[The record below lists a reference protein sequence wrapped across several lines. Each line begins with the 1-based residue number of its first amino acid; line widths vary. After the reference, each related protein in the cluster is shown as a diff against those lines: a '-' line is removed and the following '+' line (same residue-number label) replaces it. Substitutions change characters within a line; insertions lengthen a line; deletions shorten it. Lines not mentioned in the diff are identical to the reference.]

1 MNDSPRDQMKKR
13 FHEEGLDSFD
23 QQELLELLLFYASS
37 PKKDVADLAQRLLER
52 FGSATEV
59 FDAPVPDLVC
69 VKGMTDHMAILM
81 KMIPEISR
89 KYMLSKIS
97 DTTDFS
103 DINKVGKYLTSYYIG
118 VNVETVVLVLLDSKN
133 KWINLTKVHEGSV
146 NSAAVTMRKLAETAL
161 FQHAAKVILAHN
173 HPSGTTRPSRAD
185 MDLTMRVKN
194 LFRVMEIEFLGHIIV
209 AGNEFSIIGNAQK
222 KSLSK

>member
-23 QQELLELLLFYASS
+23 QQDLLELLLFYASS

-59 FDAPVPDLVC
+59 FDAPVADLVC

-133 KWINLTKVHEGSV
+133 KWINLVKVHEGSV

-161 FQHAAKVILAHN
+161 FQHALCFQR
-173 HPSGTTRPSRAD
+173 RPCIYR
-185 MDLTMRVKN
+185 
-194 LFRVMEIEFLGHIIV
+194 IY
-209 AGNEFSIIGNAQK
+209 
-222 KSLSK
+222 